1 MHRIPE
7 ITVINIYFGTL
18 LRLWRR
24 DVLFRQTQQEGGNEI
39 TRKEIEKGKIFQLLR
54 DTVKFHKF

>member
-1 MHRIPE
+1 MTAGDFR
-7 ITVINIYFGTL
+7 VWV
-18 LRLWRR
+18 WRR

-54 DTVKFHKF
+54 NTVKFHKF